1 MHFGLTTLL
10 HSHLNPTVK
19 AQSKELSN
27 EKVWKSLTNKSTL
40 ERGILNILDTLKL
53 LLLLFLFI
61 YFYLSRHVKVVK
73 LFMQAWLN
81 KCWAKVSWTFI

>member
-19 AQSKELSN
+19 AQSKELSK

-53 LLLLFLFI
+53 LLLLLFFFFFFFLI
-61 YFYLSRHVKVVK
+61 WADTLK
-73 LFMQAWLN
+73 LLN
-81 KCWAKVSWTFI
+81 YSCKLG